1 MDPKAIVTMEQ
12 NPIQP
17 KRDAV
22 ELSQGSP
29 QAAASSAI
37 EEYHVHS
44 KDDLLD
50 GSEHDVAERDDSGHD
65 DAGNKD
71 DSEHDH
77 AENMVHPEHYTK
89 TGNDPEQDTMPQEGY
104 ESRAVGKLLDI
115 MDKKEIELNL
125 PYQGN
130 TALTVETMI
139 IHVDSVFKNIHVPS
153 TLFNKFV
160 LVDDKGKVTSRIIH
174 RYVDGEHLL
183 TSLQEFT
190 RGNFLCILDGK
201 VYWLHQQP
209 VRPLV
214 ESTGTMSRRKPAV
227 LRPAKKREFLDKR
240 LLYA

>member
-1 MDPKAIVTMEQ
+1 M
-12 NPIQP
+12 
-17 KRDAV
+17 
-22 ELSQGSP
+22 SQGSP
-29 QAAASSAI
+29 QAATSSAI

-65 DAGNKD
+65 DAEYGNEPRNDDAGNKD

-77 AENMVHPEHYTK
+77 AENMAHPEHHTK
-89 TGNDPEQDTMPQEGY
+89 TGNDPEQDAMPQGGY

-125 PYQGN
+125 PYQDN
-130 TALTVETMI
+130 TALTVETMTI
-139 IHVDSVFKNIHVPS
+139 LVDSVFKNIHVPS

-174 RYVDGEHLL
+174 HYVDGEHLL

-201 VYWLHQQP
+201 VYWFRQQP
-209 VRPLV
+209 VRPFV
-214 ESTGTMSRRKPAV
+214 DSTGTMSRRKPAV
-227 LRPAKKREFLDKR
+227 LPPAKKREFLDKR

>member
-1 MDPKAIVTMEQ
+1 MDSKAIVAMEQ

-22 ELSQGSP
+22 ELSQVSP

-37 EEYHVHS
+37 KEYHVHS

-50 GSEHDVAERDDSGHD
+50 GGEHDVAERDDSGHDDAEYGNEPHND

-77 AENMVHPEHYTK
+77 AENRAHPEHHTK
-89 TGNDPEQDTMPQEGY
+89 TGDDPEQDTMPQEGY
-104 ESRAVGKLLDI
+104 ELRAVGKLLDM

-130 TALTVETMI
+130 TALTVETMTTL
-139 IHVDSVFKNIHVPS
+139 VDSVFKHKHVPS
-153 TLFNKFV
+153 ILFNKFV

-174 RYVDGEHLL
+174 HCVDGEHLL

-190 RGNFLCILDGK
+190 HGKLPCILDGK
-201 VYWLHQQP
+201 VYWSANNQ
-209 VRPLV
+209 
-214 ESTGTMSRRKPAV
+214 
-227 LRPAKKREFLDKR
+227 
-240 LLYA
+240 

>member
-44 KDDLLD
+44 RDDFLD

-65 DAGNKD
+65 VAEYGNEPRNDDAGNKD
-71 DSEHDH
+71 DPEHDH
-77 AENMVHPEHYTK
+77 AEDMAHPEHHTK
-89 TGNDPEQDTMPQEGY
+89 TGNDPEQDAMPQECY

-139 IHVDSVFKNIHVPS
+139 IP
-153 TLFNKFV
+153 
-160 LVDDKGKVTSRIIH
+160 
-174 RYVDGEHLL
+174 
-183 TSLQEFT
+183 
-190 RGNFLCILDGK
+190 C
-201 VYWLHQQP
+201 
-209 VRPLV
+209 
-214 ESTGTMSRRKPAV
+214 
-227 LRPAKKREFLDKR
+227 
-240 LLYA
+240 